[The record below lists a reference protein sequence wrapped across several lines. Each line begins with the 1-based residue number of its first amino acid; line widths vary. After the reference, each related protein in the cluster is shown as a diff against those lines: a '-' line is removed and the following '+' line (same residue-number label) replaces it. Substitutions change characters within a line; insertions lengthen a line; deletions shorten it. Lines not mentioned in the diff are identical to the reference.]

1 MRISDWSSD
10 VCSSDLVVAAGIVE
24 ITNSI
29 RGRRWIC
36 EGRGPYEWDDEEY
49 QLEFGA
55 ALDEIETVLNI
66 LGIVSFDKTDCT
78 REESR
83 VVAARAA
90 GLELVRQ
97 WKIRKAERVRPMLAA
112 DIGLAVID
120 PRDAEIARLKAHV
133 AYLMTV
139 SMSRTEERRVGK
151 KCVSK

>member
-10 VCSSDLVVAAGIVE
+10 VCSSDL
-24 ITNSI
+24 
-29 RGRRWIC
+29 
-36 EGRGPYEWDDEEY
+36 
-49 QLEFGA
+49 FGA

-133 AYLMTV
+133 AYLMKV
-139 SMSRTEERRVGK
+139 SMCKGLPDLLDVDEKIGSATGREGVGEEV
-151 KCVSK
+151 

>member
-1 MRISDWSSD
+1 MIPHPPTPTRTDTLFPSPTLYRSDRD
-10 VCSSDLVVAAGIVE
+10 RYLVSAGIVE

-112 DIGLAVID
+112 DIGLA
-120 PRDAEIARLKAHV
+120 EIGRAHV
-133 AYLMTV
+133 
-139 SMSRTEERRVGK
+139 
-151 KCVSK
+151 

>member
-10 VCSSDLVVAAGIVE
+10 VCSSDL
-24 ITNSI
+24 
-29 RGRRWIC
+29 
-36 EGRGPYEWDDEEY
+36 DEEY

-55 ALDEIETVLNI
+55 ALDEIEKVLNI

-97 WKIRKAERVRPMLAA
+97 LKIRKAERVRPMLAA

-133 AYLMTV
+133 AYLMKV
-139 SMSRTEERRVGK
+139 SMSKVLPDLLDEDETTALVDFVQHLRAQKEKNAG
-151 KCVSK
+151 

>member
-10 VCSSDLVVAAGIVE
+10 VCSSDL
-24 ITNSI
+24 
-29 RGRRWIC
+29 
-36 EGRGPYEWDDEEY
+36 
-49 QLEFGA
+49 FGA

-112 DIGLAVID
+112 DIGLAVLD
-120 PRDAEIARLKAHV
+120 PSDAETERLKAHV
-133 AYLMTV
+133 AFLKKEIGRETC
-139 SMSRTEERRVGK
+139 RERV
-151 KCVSK
+151 CQYW

>member
-1 MRISDWSSD
+1 MRISDWRSD
-10 VCSSDLVVAAGIVE
+10 VCSSDLIERLMHVIDRDRYVVAAGIVE

-97 WKIRKAERVRPMLAA
+97 WKIRKE
-112 DIGLAVID
+112 IG
-120 PRDAEIARLKAHV
+120 RAHV
-133 AYLMTV
+133 
-139 SMSRTEERRVGK
+139 
-151 KCVSK
+151 

>member
-10 VCSSDLVVAAGIVE
+10 VCSSDL
-24 ITNSI
+24 
-29 RGRRWIC
+29 
-36 EGRGPYEWDDEEY
+36 
-49 QLEFGA
+49 
-55 ALDEIETVLNI
+55 TVLNI

-133 AYLMTV
+133 AYLMKV
-139 SMSRTEERRVGK
+139 SMSKVLPDLLDEDETTALVDFVQHRRAQKIGRAHV
-151 KCVSK
+151 